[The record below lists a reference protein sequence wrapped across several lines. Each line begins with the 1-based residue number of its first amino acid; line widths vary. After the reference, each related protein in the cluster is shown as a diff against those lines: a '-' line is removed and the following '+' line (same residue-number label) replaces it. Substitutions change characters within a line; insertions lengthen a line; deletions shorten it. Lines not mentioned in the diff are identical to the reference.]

1 MLRFLDSTLIFRITK
16 QICAEKE
23 SKIKILPM
31 YGFVAQGYQYC
42 VAQERGHRV
51 KKMSSLLCDVG
62 HRRGTQVSSID
73 RLRLLC
79 MFPVKLPSQPD
90 KIFSERCYRYS
101 KTQNTSGQKSC
112 W

>member
-42 VAQERGHRV
+42 IAQERGPQKRYA
-51 KKMSSLLCDVG
+51 
-62 HRRGTQVSSID
+62 
-73 RLRLLC
+73 
-79 MFPVKLPSQPD
+79 SQQ
-90 KIFSERCYRYS
+90 YRS
-101 KTQNTSGQKSC
+101 TEAVMHVFCETAVTTR
-112 W
+112 